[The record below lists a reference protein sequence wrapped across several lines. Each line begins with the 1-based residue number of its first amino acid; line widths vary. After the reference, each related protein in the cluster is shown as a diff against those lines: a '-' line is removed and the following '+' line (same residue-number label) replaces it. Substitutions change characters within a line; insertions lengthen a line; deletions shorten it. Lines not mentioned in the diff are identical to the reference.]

1 MCASHL
7 DQLDE
12 EFQSYMATLRETV
25 QAKTAVPTSQVYVS
39 IIDVT
44 IQHRTI
50 IMSLSIVLL
59 IVSLP
64 QPLFSS
70 LSRVWSGFQDEV
82 VLLSVLST
90 LISGVKPFTK
100 ARIDL

>member
-1 MCASHL
+1 M
-7 DQLDE
+7 
-12 EFQSYMATLRETV
+12 
-25 QAKTAVPTSQVYVS
+25 SQYS
-39 IIDVT
+39 IV
-44 IQHRTI
+44 TI

-59 IVSLP
+59 IVSSP

-100 ARIDL
+100 VCIDL